1 MNALGGQDAPIPGS
15 TGEGTMLRHPAVYC
29 PRKTHSKRESEGQG
43 CRRRKKLTTPLSF
56 ASARN
61 GHPCPKTRDKPFSLL
76 DLGGQLHLLFLTQE
90 KIRINSLLTV
100 LSEVELTVRLGK
112 G

>member
-43 CRRRKKLTTPLSF
+43 CRRRKK
-56 ASARN
+56 
-61 GHPCPKTRDKPFSLL
+61 
-76 DLGGQLHLLFLTQE
+76 
-90 KIRINSLLTV
+90 IRVVNVKNKNISDAAH
-100 LSEVELTVRLGK
+100 RLRK
-112 G
+112 MKMER

>member
-1 MNALGGQDAPIPGS
+1 MGILVQKP
-15 TGEGTMLRHPAVYC
+15 
-29 PRKTHSKRESEGQG
+29 
-43 CRRRKKLTTPLSF
+43 
-56 ASARN
+56 
-61 GHPCPKTRDKPFSLL
+61 DKPFSLL

-100 LSEVELTVRLGK
+100 LSEVELTIRLGK